1 VSTAGYVWAYNTQ
14 IYYQDIGTD
23 DETIAWYMSWIPL
36 VFGCIGVSLGG
47 FISDRVVKK
56 LGPYGRLAV
65 LVVSQVSSSESVVMS
80 CSCSMKKYVN
90 YKVETTESRCRQRIL
105 YRVAHIFG
113 PSCTTVSYYVHK
125 HRKCI

>member
-47 FISDRVVKK
+47 FISDRVVKE

-65 LVVSQVSSSESVVMS
+65 LVVSQVSSSESFKM
-80 CSCSMKKYVN
+80 
-90 YKVETTESRCRQRIL
+90 R
-105 YRVAHIFG
+105 
-113 PSCTTVSYYVHK
+113 
-125 HRKCI
+125 